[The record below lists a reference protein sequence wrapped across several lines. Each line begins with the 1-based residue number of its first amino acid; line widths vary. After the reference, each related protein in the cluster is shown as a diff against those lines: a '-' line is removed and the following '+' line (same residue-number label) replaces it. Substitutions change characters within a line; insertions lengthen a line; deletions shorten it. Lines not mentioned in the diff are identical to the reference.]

1 MDNGIRLRFITA
13 NNRMNAS
20 LICRDCGPA
29 YAQSLRLPWSD
40 VDSLGDLSEKS
51 AVIVDSTLND
61 AEVMRVRN
69 LIDRE
74 TTLVLLKVV
83 DPYWSRDTRGSDRS
97 SYTRL
102 VETQCSRPN
111 VAILSPYEPKEWLK
125 EVVDH
130 LKPRLIVLPYPY
142 VPEAEQSLTPDNFAA
157 RRDRAVLTGAHSG
170 RKYPQRARIHRL
182 RHILANYRNNFDLL
196 EHPGYPTLGQARR
209 HNLVFDDFLK
219 FIAGYKTF
227 YICPSRADLE
237 FLKYTECAQAGCAP
251 VGIPATSMPAAAKEL
266 FLDTPT
272 FLRSMRQQPAALRNA
287 DHFTRA
293 VEYRSVMATSRK
305 AEKLREQLVDFVA
318 STCN

>member
-1 MDNGIRLRFITA
+1 MDNSTQLRFITA
-13 NNRMNAS
+13 NNRMNAN

-29 YAQSLRLPWSD
+29 YARSLRLPWSD
-40 VDSLGDLSEKS
+40 VDSLGDLSDNS
-51 AVIVDSTLND
+51 AVVVDSTLND
-61 AEVMRVRN
+61 AEVMRVRKF
-69 LIDRE
+69 IDRD
-74 TTLVLLKVV
+74 TALVLLKVV

-102 VETQCSRPN
+102 VETRCCRPN

-125 EVVDH
+125 EVVDQ

-142 VPEAEQSLTPDNFAA
+142 LPEAEQALTPDNFAA
-157 RRDRAVLTGAHSG
+157 RRDRAVLTGARSG

-182 RHILANYRNNFDLL
+182 RHILAKYRNSFDLL
-196 EHPGYPTLGQARR
+196 EHPGYPNLGQARR
-209 HNLVFDDFLK
+209 HNFVFDEFLR

-251 VGIPATSMPAAAKEL
+251 VGIPATSLPAAAKSL
-266 FLDTPT
+266 FLDTAT
-272 FLRSMRQQPAALRNA
+272 FLKSMRKQPAALRNEE
-287 DHFTRA
+287 HFTRA
-293 VEYRSVMATSRK
+293 VEYRAVMANSRK
-305 AEKLREQLVDFVA
+305 AEKLREQLVNFVV